1 MINAVTK
8 STLGK
13 KGFPWLAGYTE
24 NVTAGIWGF
33 LNEPL
38 SESPDHVSDMGKEDT
53 EWQTQKP
60 ARSRDRAPGGRDVT
74 AAQQTTPQT
83 CREDKLPSGSVM
95 ALLRVLT
102 FTTQE
107 TGNPHSECDT
117 CHENL
122 GTPATVRIT
131 GHPSWVAL
139 ITTQTSP

>member
-1 MINAVTK
+1 MTK
-8 STLGK
+8 GTLGK

-24 NVTAGIWGF
+24 NVTAGIRGF

-38 SESPDHVSDMGKEDT
+38 SESPDHVSGMGKEDT

-74 AAQQTTPQT
+74 ATQQATPQT

-95 ALLRVLT
+95 GLLRVRT

-107 TGNPHSECDT
+107 TGNPHFSREHRDAGHCEDHRASTLGSLDYHTDFSISKDT
-117 CHENL
+117 KN
-122 GTPATVRIT
+122 
-131 GHPSWVAL
+131 S
-139 ITTQTSP
+139 